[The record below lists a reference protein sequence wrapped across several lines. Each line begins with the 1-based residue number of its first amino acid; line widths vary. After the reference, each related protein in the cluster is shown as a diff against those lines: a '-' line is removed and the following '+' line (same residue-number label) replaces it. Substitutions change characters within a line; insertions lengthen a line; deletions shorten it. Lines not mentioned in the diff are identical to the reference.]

1 LHRVPMMGSLF
12 YGRYGCGNIALQLI
26 VRVEISS
33 CDVFFMARL
42 YLEFLLRFLQHDF
55 PLLMDAKEWI
65 NIECA
70 ACMFPLVNIRDCFTH
85 SHPSKGENHIRK
97 TRLNSCMFCR
107 MDGENVKSEW
117 RWSQVFSSRER
128 SSTCTVNQIYLDS
141 ILYNSGWWLIFA
153 LFWVTRAVFTCF
165 HLPNWCH
172 ITFGIYCFF
181 NFN

>member
-1 LHRVPMMGSLF
+1 
-12 YGRYGCGNIALQLI
+12 
-26 VRVEISS
+26 
-33 CDVFFMARL
+33 MARL

-55 PLLMDAKEWI
+55 PLLMDVEEWI

-107 MDGENVKSEW
+107 MDGGNVKSEW
-117 RWSQVFSSRER
+117 RWSQVFSSLER

-141 ILYNSGWWLIFA
+141 ILYDSGRWLIFA
-153 LFWVTRAVFTCF
+153 FMACMFVGDQNGF
-165 HLPNWCH
+165 HLFPSPKLMSHHFWNLL
-172 ITFGIYCFF
+172 FF
-181 NFN
+181 QF